1 MNERTTLPNAA
12 IAAAFFLLFAVCLCW
27 PIFYTGQYFIFADTQ
42 SYLRGGE
49 KIWDV
54 FFQLLPATPADPQ
67 AASQAGGAAAPEA
80 LTVNDEG
87 RNTAGRSFPYSAF
100 ASMVFQIGGP
110 LAVAFAQAVLTTVM
124 ICFLITREARQS
136 PYVLVIGAALIA
148 ALSGLPFYASYLMPD
163 VFGGLVI
170 LFGVLLV
177 RDIDRFGNWALLL
190 LLALSG
196 FSAAAHY
203 GNIPLMFGIV
213 MVALGVRL
221 LRGRLGWKPLIL
233 GLIAIS
239 VAPLTNLGAS
249 SAVLND
255 PSVTPQRLPIIL
267 ARSLND
273 GPGLWYLR
281 DVCPEADLALCEIYG
296 DSFSSDTYWFL
307 WSDEGVLSLPKDQF
321 DRVRSEEWKV
331 VLGAFMSYPV
341 EQSKS
346 LFSNIAFQVVR
357 VGVSQIYVADGFVED
372 YAPIDVEAGPTVD
385 FLGTFDRIIPLAT
398 LASVILIAGVGL
410 FAGMSSRWIDM
421 FVVLG
426 LGLLGNAFIFG
437 GLSYSVDRYQGRIAW
452 VIPVMA
458 FLFLAETMARRRTA
472 ASGLQAA

>member
-1 MNERTTLPNAA
+1 MRERTSLPSAA
-12 IAAAFFLLFAVCLCW
+12 FAATFFLLFAVCLCW
-27 PIFYTGQYFIFADTQ
+27 PVFYTGQYFVFADTQ
-42 SYLRGGE
+42 SYLRGGA

-54 FFQLLPATPADPQ
+54 FFQLLPSAPADPQ
-67 AASQAGGAAAPEA
+67 AASQSGDPAAAAA
-80 LTVNDEG
+80 LTVNDQG
-87 RNTAGRSFPYSAF
+87 RNTSGRSFPYSAF

-110 LAVAFAQAVLTTVM
+110 LAVAFAQAVLATVM

-148 ALSGLPFYASYLMPD
+148 AVTGLPFYTSYLMPD
-163 VFGGLVI
+163 VFGGFVI

-177 RDIDRFGNWALLL
+177 RDIDRFGIRGLLL

-196 FSAAAHY
+196 FGAAAHY

-213 MVALGVRL
+213 LVALGVRL
-221 LRGRLGWKPLIL
+221 LRGRLGWKPLAL
-233 GLIAIS
+233 GLIAAS
-239 VAPLTNLGAS
+239 LAPLANLGAS
-249 SAVLND
+249 TAVLKE

-273 GPGLWYLR
+273 GPALWYLR

-296 DSFSSDTYWFL
+296 DNFSSDTYWFL
-307 WSDEGVLSLPKDQF
+307 WSDEGVISLPKDQF
-321 DRVRSEEWKV
+321 DRVRSEELKV

-341 EQSKS
+341 AQTKS
-346 LFSNIAFQVVR
+346 LLSNIAYQLVR
-357 VGVSQIYVADGFVED
+357 VGVSQVYVADGFVED
-372 YAPIDVEAGPTVD
+372 YEPIDVPAGPTVD
-385 FLGTFDRIIPLAT
+385 FLGTFDRIIPWAT
-398 LASVILIAGVGL
+398 LASVILIAGVAI